1 MDFNLH
7 EGKKYTQQSKIRKH
21 IQHGGDYSPAEIK
34 HAQELLGNPFRLFM
48 EEIEQNGSR
57 NYINSSPSYGKKIIR
72 LEFSD
77 YILAFTYAF
86 KVLSLK
92 GTTPNYQYFKLEEI
106 LASNKDAIVANVNYA
121 RKYKNNVFWSDVDME
136 SISDL
141 YNKII
146 TDVNTEKLYIDFIL
160 SEIDFIDKI
169 KYIAAH
175 VDEKDKYVEALAELI
190 HGTCASNCGITMD
203 KLDKKFLNELR
214 ANSYFYDKY
223 FYVSEN
229 VELYNPET
237 DNIYEMSISNFFI
250 SNISDNLKIYDK
262 IVLHVKRSN
271 LKNKVQS
278 EQKVQNGGNMN
289 IMFRYYLHK
298 YLSKKDDTNY
308 LYELRDNNASIG
320 YILKDLEGLIL
331 YTDILIQNNDNDN
344 DKIEGQISKDKK
356 LEIMYVVDFLNNV
369 YNKITEFKDPRD
381 YNEQKKKEAQAQA
394 QAQAQAYAQ
403 AKLQSQTQAQVQ
415 AQLQA
420 QTQAQAQAQAQ
431 LQAQTQAQ
439 LQSQTIN
446 KISYVNIPSMNSQ
459 PIYGGPKNSTFALD
473 QRILRTDNNITPEL
487 ANFNFALG
495 QIHLKDQKEWSRDEN
510 GILQKFTKGPDGKF
524 TQKLPLELKDM
535 CLTGVDIDETKCTT
549 FLESAGLNK
558 TIYSDTL
565 LKNLQEYFNDTSG
578 KLINNFD
585 TTTLAKV
592 LGNVH
597 PNLAA
602 HVLLN
607 FGFKRVTEKN
617 PNTGL
622 VTDTLQ
628 DVKSWLRDLSNDKI
642 AESKFGNSTNV
653 KNLRDA
659 VGLNGN
665 FGVQAQNILTYF
677 HILREWVTANP
688 GVLNDEFVWKNPT
701 DIKLDEPAPNNKF
714 KLYAYKSPQLKIALS
729 KVNDNLSRL
738 KTTILKYGGTFNP
751 EKTLNDTI
759 KTPWPLHAPLNP
771 YAYAFPHSP
780 LNPQMFMGQAG
791 GDASAIQAE
800 LEKNGLSGAKLLKE
814 AYNSIVGILKVD
826 PINKTVS
833 DHTDTEM
840 NDRLKKLE
848 EAEASVYQSMNNL
861 VDRYRLYIAS
871 KGQIDVL
878 RVQDDDLPALMKKH
892 TELFNKTQS
901 YTKKCTNIITCLQKL
916 ADIAE
921 KALEK
926 ESQ

>member
-1 MDFNLH
+1 VENHYKVVSKYDKEIISNLLT
-7 EGKKYTQQSKIRKH
+7 ERTVNTNESLKKAKIEVNNQKQLLQQSSNNKKTIEDLTKKIKE
-21 IQHGGDYSPAEIK
+21 AESKVIDAENK
-34 HAQELLGNPFRLFM
+34 AKIEAQEKM
-48 EEIEQNGSR
+48 
-57 NYINSSPSYGKKIIR
+57 KIIQ
-72 LEFSD
+72 E
-77 YILAFTYAF
+77 
-86 KVLSLK
+86 
-92 GTTPNYQYFKLEEI
+92 QEE
-106 LASNKDAIVANVNYA
+106 NKAKQAQEELQKTKA
-121 RKYKNNVFWSDVDME
+121 QE
-136 SISDL
+136 E
-141 YNKII
+141 NKIKEE
-146 TDVNTEKLYIDFIL
+146 N
-160 SEIDFIDKI
+160 
-169 KYIAAH
+169 IAKQAQ
-175 VDEKDKYVEALAELI
+175 E
-190 HGTCASNCGITMD
+190 
-203 KLDKKFLNELR
+203 ELR
-214 ANSYFYDKY
+214 
-223 FYVSEN
+223 
-229 VELYNPET
+229 
-237 DNIYEMSISNFFI
+237 
-250 SNISDNLKIYDK
+250 
-262 IVLHVKRSN
+262 
-271 LKNKVQS
+271 
-278 EQKVQNGGNMN
+278 
-289 IMFRYYLHK
+289 
-298 YLSKKDDTNY
+298 KK
-308 LYELRDNNASIG
+308 
-320 YILKDLEGLIL
+320 
-331 YTDILIQNNDNDN
+331 
-344 DKIEGQISKDKK
+344 
-356 LEIMYVVDFLNNV
+356 
-369 YNKITEFKDPRD
+369 
-381 YNEQKKKEAQAQA
+381 QA
-394 QAQAQAYAQ
+394 
-403 AKLQSQTQAQVQ
+403 QTQAQVQ
-415 AQLQA
+415 LSQNNN
-420 QTQAQAQAQAQ
+420 
-431 LQAQTQAQ
+431 
-439 LQSQTIN
+439 LQSIN
-446 KISYVNIPSMNSQ
+446 KMSYGNIPSMSVPTN
-459 PIYGGPKNSTFALD
+459 IYGGPANLNLD
-473 QRILRTDNNITPEL
+473 LDKKIPRTDNNITPEL

-510 GILQKFTKGPDGKF
+510 GILQRYIKKDGKYEKQPVL
-524 TQKLPLELKDM
+524 TLDDM
-535 CLTGVDIDETKCTT
+535 CLRDANTSIDTTKCLQ
-549 FLESAGLNK
+549 FLNSAGLKKDSYKNAFLDGLKDYIGGNSINK
-558 TIYSDTL
+558 
-565 LKNLQEYFNDTSG
+565 
-578 KLINNFD
+578 FD
-585 TTTLAKV
+585 TTTLAKA

-628 DVKSWLRDLSNDKI
+628 DIKSWLRDLSNDKI
-642 AESKFGNSTNV
+642 ATSKFGDDANV
-653 KNLRDA
+653 KALRDA

-665 FGVQAQNILTYF
+665 FDVPAQNILTYF

-701 DIKLDEPAPNNKF
+701 DIKLDEPAPNDKF